1 MEEKTPVGSNAPIEE
16 STEKKTSPA
25 GSSSAS
31 PAPIEETSDVVDTA
45 SADTGAESAPAAGG
59 SASPAPAGS
68 SSPSA
73 ASIAESADVVDS
85 ASADASTKSADAS
98 TKSAD
103 AGEESAPAAPSAGG
117 SASPASIEESAG
129 VVDAASADTGAES
142 APAGSSSASP
152 APIEESTGAEETASA
167 DEVSDSAAEAV
178 PDEEEDENAQWEA
191 YEREQAEIEES
202 RRKPGKYRW
211 VMKQDDMR
219 EAMLALEKAKGRYR
233 MYTIAAYVMCVFA
246 LVPAADFILTRS
258 AFSMI
263 AAFAAVALGF
273 WIHGITSRA
282 ARGAMKQMNPRGIKF
297 SIEAKKHGLQVS
309 DMVNKASLMPYSFFK
324 AAYETEDYLS
334 LVTVKNSALHIKR
347 DELSA
352 SYRALREKLQQE
364 LGEHFVSKKIQK
376 NK

>member
-16 STEKKTSPA
+16 STEKKTSPSAAPA

-31 PAPIEETSDVVDTA
+31 PAPIEGTSDVVDTA
-45 SADTGAESAPAAGG
+45 ST
-59 SASPAPAGS
+59 
-68 SSPSA
+68 
-73 ASIAESADVVDS
+73 
-85 ASADASTKSADAS
+85 
-98 TKSAD
+98 
-103 AGEESAPAAPSAGG
+103 
-117 SASPASIEESAG
+117 
-129 VVDAASADTGAES
+129 DTGAES

-152 APIEESTGAEETASA
+152 APAGSSSPSAAPIAESAGAADTASTDAGEESADASA
-167 DEVSDSAAEAV
+167 EAA
-178 PDEEEDENAQWEA
+178 PDGEEDENAQWEA

-258 AFSMI
+258 VFSMI

-347 DELSA
+347 DEGSA

>member
-1 MEEKTPVGSNAPIEE
+1 MEEKTPLGSNAPIEE

-25 GSSSAS
+25 GSSS
-31 PAPIEETSDVVDTA
+31 
-45 SADTGAESAPAAGG
+45 
-59 SASPAPAGS
+59 
-68 SSPSA
+68 PSA
-73 ASIAESADVVDS
+73 
-85 ASADASTKSADAS
+85 
-98 TKSAD
+98 
-103 AGEESAPAAPSAGG
+103 
-117 SASPASIEESAG
+117 
-129 VVDAASADTGAES
+129 

-152 APIEESTGAEETASA
+152 APIEESIDAAEAASTDANTKSADAGEESAPAAPAAGDSASPASIAETADVVDTASA
-167 DEVSDSAAEAV
+167 DEASAAEAA

-258 AFSMI
+258 VFSMM
-263 AAFAAVALGF
+263 AAFAAVGLGI
-273 WIHGITSRA
+273 WIKGITSRA

-347 DELSA
+347 DEGSA

>member
-25 GSSSAS
+25 
-31 PAPIEETSDVVDTA
+31 
-45 SADTGAESAPAAGG
+45 
-59 SASPAPAGS
+59 PAPAGS
-68 SSPSA
+68 NSPSA
-73 ASIAESADVVDS
+73 APIAESAGAVDA
-85 ASADASTKSADAS
+85 ASTDASTKSADA
-98 TKSAD
+98 
-103 AGEESAPAAPSAGG
+103 
-117 SASPASIEESAG
+117 
-129 VVDAASADTGAES
+129 GAES

-152 APIEESTGAEETASA
+152 TPIAESADAEETASA
-167 DEVSDSAAEAV
+167 DEASAAEAA

-258 AFSMI
+258 VFSMM
-263 AAFAAVALGF
+263 AAFAAAGLGI
-273 WIHGITSRA
+273 WIKGITSRA

-347 DELSA
+347 DEGSA

>member
-25 GSSSAS
+25 GSNSPSA
-31 PAPIEETSDVVDTA
+31 APIAESAGAVDAA
-45 SADTGAESAPAAGG
+45 STDAGEESAPAAPAAGG
-59 SASPAPAGS
+59 
-68 SSPSA
+68 SPSA
-73 ASIAESADVVDS
+73 ASIAESADAVDS
-85 ASADASTKSADAS
+85 AST
-98 TKSAD
+98 
-103 AGEESAPAAPSAGG
+103 
-117 SASPASIEESAG
+117 
-129 VVDAASADTGAES
+129 
-142 APAGSSSASP
+142 
-152 APIEESTGAEETASA
+152 
-167 DEVSDSAAEAV
+167 DEASAAEAA

-258 AFSMI
+258 VFSMI

-347 DELSA
+347 DEGSA

>member
-31 PAPIEETSDVVDTA
+31 PAPIEESAGAVD
-45 SADTGAESAPAAGG
+45 
-59 SASPAPAGS
+59 
-68 SSPSA
+68 A
-73 ASIAESADVVDS
+73 AS
-85 ASADASTKSADAS
+85 TDAS

-103 AGEESAPAAPSAGG
+103 AGEESAPAAPAAGD
-117 SASPASIEESAG
+117 SASPTSIAETAD
-129 VVDAASADTGAES
+129 VVDSASADAGAES
-142 APAGSSSASP
+142 APAGSNSPSAT
-152 APIEESTGAEETASA
+152 PIAESAGAEETASA
-167 DEVSDSAAEAV
+167 DEASAAEAV
-178 PDEEEDENAQWEA
+178 PDEEDENAQWEA

-258 AFSMI
+258 VFSMI

-347 DELSA
+347 DEGSA

>member
-25 GSSSAS
+25 GSN
-31 PAPIEETSDVVDTA
+31 
-45 SADTGAESAPAAGG
+45 
-59 SASPAPAGS
+59 
-68 SSPSA
+68 SPSA
-73 ASIAESADVVDS
+73 ASIAESADAVDT
-85 ASADASTKSADAS
+85 AST
-98 TKSAD
+98 
-103 AGEESAPAAPSAGG
+103 
-117 SASPASIEESAG
+117 
-129 VVDAASADTGAES
+129 DTGAES

-152 APIEESTGAEETASA
+152 APIAESAGAVDAASTDASAESADAEETASA
-167 DEVSDSAAEAV
+167 DEASAAEAA

-347 DELSA
+347 DEGSA

>member
-16 STEKKTSPA
+16 STEKKTSPSAAPA

-31 PAPIEETSDVVDTA
+31 PAPIEGTSDVVD
-45 SADTGAESAPAAGG
+45 
-59 SASPAPAGS
+59 
-68 SSPSA
+68 A
-73 ASIAESADVVDS
+73 AS
-85 ASADASTKSADAS
+85 TDAS

-103 AGEESAPAAPSAGG
+103 AGEESAPAGSNSPSA
-117 SASPASIEESAG
+117 APIEGTSD
-129 VVDAASADTGAES
+129 VVDTASTDTGAES
-142 APAGSSSASP
+142 A
-152 APIEESTGAEETASA
+152 GAEETASA
-167 DEVSDSAAEAV
+167 DEASAAEAV

-246 LVPAADFILTRS
+246 LFPAADFILTRS
-258 AFSMI
+258 VFSMI

-347 DELSA
+347 DEGSA

>member
-16 STEKKTSPA
+16 STEKKTSP
-25 GSSSAS
+25 SA
-31 PAPIEETSDVVDTA
+31 
-45 SADTGAESAPAAGG
+45 APAAGG
-59 SASPAPAGS
+59 S
-68 SSPSA
+68 PSA
-73 ASIAESADVVDS
+73 TPIEESAGAVDAAS
-85 ASADASTKSADAS
+85 TDASAE
-98 TKSAD
+98 SAD
-103 AGEESAPAAPSAGG
+103 AGE
-117 SASPASIEESAG
+117 
-129 VVDAASADTGAES
+129 ES

-167 DEVSDSAAEAV
+167 DEASAAEAV

-258 AFSMI
+258 VFSMI

-347 DELSA
+347 DEGSA

>member
-25 GSSSAS
+25 
-31 PAPIEETSDVVDTA
+31 
-45 SADTGAESAPAAGG
+45 
-59 SASPAPAGS
+59 PAPAGS

-73 ASIAESADVVDS
+73 APIEESAGAVDAASTDVSAES
-85 ASADASTKSADAS
+85 T
-98 TKSAD
+98 D
-103 AGEESAPAAPSAGG
+103 AGEESAPAG
-117 SASPASIEESAG
+117 SNSPSPASIAESAG
-129 VVDAASADTGAES
+129 AVD
-142 APAGSSSASP
+142 
-152 APIEESTGAEETASA
+152 TASA
-167 DEVSDSAAEAV
+167 DEASAAEAA

-258 AFSMI
+258 VFSMM
-263 AAFAAVALGF
+263 AAFAAAGLGI
-273 WIHGITSRA
+273 WIKGITSRA

-334 LVTVKNSALHIKR
+334 LMTVKNSALHIKR
-347 DELSA
+347 DEGSA

>member
-25 GSSSAS
+25 GSSSPSAAPAGSNS
-31 PAPIEETSDVVDTA
+31 PSAAPIEGTSDVVDTA
-45 SADTGAESAPAAGG
+45 SADTGAESAPAAPAAGD
-59 SASPAPAGS
+59 SASPAPIAETADAAPAAGG
-68 SSPSA
+68 SPSA
-73 ASIAESADVVDS
+73 ASIAESADAVDS
-85 ASADASTKSADAS
+85 ASADVS
-98 TKSAD
+98 
-103 AGEESAPAAPSAGG
+103 EESA
-117 SASPASIEESAG
+117 
-129 VVDAASADTGAES
+129 
-142 APAGSSSASP
+142 
-152 APIEESTGAEETASA
+152 GAEETASA
-167 DEVSDSAAEAV
+167 DEASAAEAV

-258 AFSMI
+258 VFSMI

-347 DELSA
+347 DEGSA

>member
-31 PAPIEETSDVVDTA
+31 PA
-45 SADTGAESAPAAGG
+45 
-59 SASPAPAGS
+59 
-68 SSPSA
+68 
-73 ASIAESADVVDS
+73 SIA
-85 ASADASTKSADAS
+85 KSAGA
-98 TKSAD
+98 
-103 AGEESAPAAPSAGG
+103 
-117 SASPASIEESAG
+117 
-129 VVDAASADTGAES
+129 VDAASADTGAES
-142 APAGSSSASP
+142 APAGSSSPSATPAGSSSASP
-152 APIEESTGAEETASA
+152 ASIAETADAIDAASA

-258 AFSMI
+258 VFSMM
-263 AAFAAVALGF
+263 AAFAAAGLGI
-273 WIHGITSRA
+273 WIKGITSRA

-347 DELSA
+347 DEGSA

>member
-31 PAPIEETSDVVDTA
+31 PAPAAGGSPSAAPIEETSDVVDTA
-45 SADTGAESAPAAGG
+45 STDVSAESTDAGAESA
-59 SASPAPAGS
+59 
-68 SSPSA
+68 
-73 ASIAESADVVDS
+73 
-85 ASADASTKSADAS
+85 DAS
-98 TKSAD
+98 
-103 AGEESAPAAPSAGG
+103 
-117 SASPASIEESAG
+117 
-129 VVDAASADTGAES
+129 
-142 APAGSSSASP
+142 
-152 APIEESTGAEETASA
+152 
-167 DEVSDSAAEAV
+167 AEAV

-258 AFSMI
+258 VFSMI

-347 DELSA
+347 DEGSA

>member
-16 STEKKTSPA
+16 STEKKTSP
-25 GSSSAS
+25 SA
-31 PAPIEETSDVVDTA
+31 
-45 SADTGAESAPAAGG
+45 
-59 SASPAPAGS
+59 APAGS
-68 SSPSA
+68 SSPSPAPIEESIDAAEA
-73 ASIAESADVVDS
+73 AS
-85 ASADASTKSADAS
+85 TDAS

-103 AGEESAPAAPSAGG
+103 AGEESAPAAPAAGDSPSA
-117 SASPASIEESAG
+117 
-129 VVDAASADTGAES
+129 
-142 APAGSSSASP
+142 
-152 APIEESTGAEETASA
+152 APIEESIDAAEAASTDAGAESADVVDSASA
-167 DEVSDSAAEAV
+167 DEASAAEAV
-178 PDEEEDENAQWEA
+178 PDEEDENAQWEA

-246 LVPAADFILTRS
+246 LFPAADFILTRS
-258 AFSMI
+258 VFSMI

-347 DELSA
+347 DEGSA

>member
-25 GSSSAS
+25 
-31 PAPIEETSDVVDTA
+31 
-45 SADTGAESAPAAGG
+45 PAAGG
-59 SASPAPAGS
+59 SPSAASIEESAGAVDAASTDASAESADAGAESAPAGS

-73 ASIAESADVVDS
+73 A
-85 ASADASTKSADAS
+85 
-98 TKSAD
+98 
-103 AGEESAPAAPSAGG
+103 
-117 SASPASIEESAG
+117 
-129 VVDAASADTGAES
+129 
-142 APAGSSSASP
+142 PAGSSSASP
-152 APIEESTGAEETASA
+152 TPIAESADAEETASA
-167 DEVSDSAAEAV
+167 DEASAAEAA

-246 LVPAADFILTRS
+246 LFPAADFILTRS
-258 AFSMI
+258 VFSMI

-347 DELSA
+347 DEGSA

>member
-25 GSSSAS
+25 
-31 PAPIEETSDVVDTA
+31 
-45 SADTGAESAPAAGG
+45 
-59 SASPAPAGS
+59 PAGS

-73 ASIAESADVVDS
+73 ASIAESAG
-85 ASADASTKSADAS
+85 AAEAASTDAS

-103 AGEESAPAAPSAGG
+103 AGEESAPAAPAAGG
-117 SASPASIEESAG
+117 SPSAAPIAETADVVDSASTDVSAESTDAGEESA
-129 VVDAASADTGAES
+129 DASAE
-142 APAGSSSASP
+142 
-152 APIEESTGAEETASA
+152 
-167 DEVSDSAAEAV
+167 AA

-233 MYTIAAYVMCVFA
+233 MYNIAAYVMCVFA

-258 AFSMI
+258 VFSMI

-347 DELSA
+347 DEGSA

>member
-16 STEKKTSPA
+16 STEKKTSP
-25 GSSSAS
+25 
-31 PAPIEETSDVVDTA
+31 
-45 SADTGAESAPAAGG
+45 
-59 SASPAPAGS
+59 SPAPAGS

-73 ASIAESADVVDS
+73 APIEESAGAVDAASTDVSAES
-85 ASADASTKSADAS
+85 T
-98 TKSAD
+98 D
-103 AGEESAPAAPSAGG
+103 AGEESAL
-117 SASPASIEESAG
+117 
-129 VVDAASADTGAES
+129 
-142 APAGSSSASP
+142 AGSSSASP
-152 APIEESTGAEETASA
+152 TPIEESIDAAEAASTNANTKSTDAGEESA
-167 DEVSDSAAEAV
+167 DASAEAV

-258 AFSMI
+258 VFSMM
-263 AAFAAVALGF
+263 AAFAAAGLGI
-273 WIHGITSRA
+273 WIKGITSRA

-347 DELSA
+347 DEGSA

>member
-1 MEEKTPVGSNAPIEE
+1 M
-16 STEKKTSPA
+16 
-25 GSSSAS
+25 
-31 PAPIEETSDVVDTA
+31 
-45 SADTGAESAPAAGG
+45 
-59 SASPAPAGS
+59 
-68 SSPSA
+68 
-73 ASIAESADVVDS
+73 VDS
-85 ASADASTKSADAS
+85 ASADAGAKSA
-98 TKSAD
+98 
-103 AGEESAPAAPSAGG
+103 
-117 SASPASIEESAG
+117 
-129 VVDAASADTGAES
+129 
-142 APAGSSSASP
+142 
-152 APIEESTGAEETASA
+152 GAEETASA
-167 DEVSDSAAEAV
+167 DEASAAEAV

-211 VMKQDDMR
+211 VMKQDDLR
-219 EAMLALEKAKGRYR
+219 EAMLALENAKGRYR
-233 MYTIAAYVMCVFA
+233 MYPIAAYVMCVFA

-258 AFSMI
+258 VFSMI

-347 DELSA
+347 DEGSA

>member
-31 PAPIEETSDVVDTA
+31 PAP
-45 SADTGAESAPAAGG
+45 AAGG
-59 SASPAPAGS
+59 S
-68 SSPSA
+68 PSA
-73 ASIAESADVVDS
+73 APIEESIDAAEA
-85 ASADASTKSADAS
+85 ASTDAS

-103 AGEESAPAAPSAGG
+103 AGEESAPAG
-117 SASPASIEESAG
+117 SNSPSPASIAETAD
-129 VVDAASADTGAES
+129 VVDSASTDVSAESTDAGAES
-142 APAGSSSASP
+142 ADAS
-152 APIEESTGAEETASA
+152 
-167 DEVSDSAAEAV
+167 AEAV

-246 LVPAADFILTRS
+246 LFPAADFILTRS
-258 AFSMI
+258 VFSMM

-347 DELSA
+347 DEGSA

>member
-16 STEKKTSPA
+16 STEKKTSP
-25 GSSSAS
+25 SA
-31 PAPIEETSDVVDTA
+31 
-45 SADTGAESAPAAGG
+45 
-59 SASPAPAGS
+59 APAGS

-73 ASIAESADVVDS
+73 APIEESAGAVDTASTDVSAESAGAVDT
-85 ASADASTKSADAS
+85 AST
-98 TKSAD
+98 D
-103 AGEESAPAAPSAGG
+103 AGEESAD
-117 SASPASIEESAG
+117 AS
-129 VVDAASADTGAES
+129 
-142 APAGSSSASP
+142 
-152 APIEESTGAEETASA
+152 
-167 DEVSDSAAEAV
+167 AEAV

-211 VMKQDDMR
+211 VMKRDDMR

-246 LVPAADFILTRS
+246 LIPAVDFIRTRGV
-258 AFSMI
+258 FSMI
-263 AAFAAVALGF
+263 AAFAAAGLGI
-273 WIHGITSRA
+273 WIKGITSRA

-347 DELSA
+347 DEGSA

>member
-16 STEKKTSPA
+16 STEKKTSP
-25 GSSSAS
+25 SA
-31 PAPIEETSDVVDTA
+31 
-45 SADTGAESAPAAGG
+45 APAAG
-59 SASPAPAGS
+59 SSPSPAPAGS

-73 ASIAESADVVDS
+73 A
-85 ASADASTKSADAS
+85 
-98 TKSAD
+98 
-103 AGEESAPAAPSAGG
+103 P
-117 SASPASIEESAG
+117 IEESAG
-129 VVDAASADTGAES
+129 AVDAASTDVSAES
-142 APAGSSSASP
+142 TDAGAGSADAS
-152 APIEESTGAEETASA
+152 
-167 DEVSDSAAEAV
+167 AEAV

-258 AFSMI
+258 VFSMM
-263 AAFAAVALGF
+263 AAFAAAGLGI
-273 WIHGITSRA
+273 WIKGITSRA

-347 DELSA
+347 DEGSA

>member
-25 GSSSAS
+25 GSSS
-31 PAPIEETSDVVDTA
+31 
-45 SADTGAESAPAAGG
+45 
-59 SASPAPAGS
+59 
-68 SSPSA
+68 PSA
-73 ASIAESADVVDS
+73 ASIAESAGAVDT
-85 ASADASTKSADAS
+85 ASADASTKSADA
-98 TKSAD
+98 
-103 AGEESAPAAPSAGG
+103 
-117 SASPASIEESAG
+117 
-129 VVDAASADTGAES
+129 GAES

-152 APIEESTGAEETASA
+152 TPAAGGSPSAASIAESAGAVDAASADTGAESADAEETASA
-167 DEVSDSAAEAV
+167 DEASAAEAV

-246 LVPAADFILTRS
+246 LVPAADFILNRS
-258 AFSMI
+258 VFSMM
-263 AAFAAVALGF
+263 AAFAAVGLGI
-273 WIHGITSRA
+273 WIKGITSRA

-347 DELSA
+347 DEGSA

>member
-25 GSSSAS
+25 GSNSPSA
-31 PAPIEETSDVVDTA
+31 APIEGTSDVVDTA
-45 SADTGAESAPAAGG
+45 SADTGAESAPAAGD
-59 SASPAPAGS
+59 SASPA
-68 SSPSA
+68 
-73 ASIAESADVVDS
+73 SIAETADVVDS
-85 ASADASTKSADAS
+85 ASADSS
-98 TKSAD
+98 
-103 AGEESAPAAPSAGG
+103 
-117 SASPASIEESAG
+117 
-129 VVDAASADTGAES
+129 AES
-142 APAGSSSASP
+142 A
-152 APIEESTGAEETASA
+152 GAEETASA
-167 DEVSDSAAEAV
+167 DEASAAEAV

-258 AFSMI
+258 VFSMI

-347 DELSA
+347 DEGSA

>member
-25 GSSSAS
+25 GSSSPSAAPAGSNS
-31 PAPIEETSDVVDTA
+31 PSAAPIEGTSDVVDTA
-45 SADTGAESAPAAGG
+45 SADTGAESV
-59 SASPAPAGS
+59 PAGS

-73 ASIAESADVVDS
+73 A
-85 ASADASTKSADAS
+85 
-98 TKSAD
+98 
-103 AGEESAPAAPSAGG
+103 
-117 SASPASIEESAG
+117 
-129 VVDAASADTGAES
+129 
-142 APAGSSSASP
+142 PAGSSSASP
-152 APIEESTGAEETASA
+152 TPIAESADAEETASA
-167 DEVSDSAAEAV
+167 DEASAAEAA

-258 AFSMI
+258 VFSMM
-263 AAFAAVALGF
+263 AAFAAVGLGI
-273 WIHGITSRA
+273 WIKGITSRA

-347 DELSA
+347 DEGSA

>member
-25 GSSSAS
+25 GSN
-31 PAPIEETSDVVDTA
+31 
-45 SADTGAESAPAAGG
+45 
-59 SASPAPAGS
+59 
-68 SSPSA
+68 SPSA
-73 ASIAESADVVDS
+73 TPIAESAGAVDT
-85 ASADASTKSADAS
+85 ASADAS

-103 AGEESAPAAPSAGG
+103 AGEESAPAAPAAGD
-117 SASPASIEESAG
+117 SASPASIAETAD
-129 VVDAASADTGAES
+129 VVDSASADAGAKS

-152 APIEESTGAEETASA
+152 TPIAETADAIDAASA
-167 DEVSDSAAEAV
+167 DEAFAAEAV

-246 LVPAADFILTRS
+246 LFPAADFILTRS
-258 AFSMI
+258 VFSMI

-347 DELSA
+347 DEGSA

>member
-25 GSSSAS
+25 GSNSPSA
-31 PAPIEETSDVVDTA
+31 
-45 SADTGAESAPAAGG
+45 APAAGG
-59 SASPAPAGS
+59 S
-68 SSPSA
+68 PSA
-73 ASIAESADVVDS
+73 TPIAESAGAVD
-85 ASADASTKSADAS
+85 AASTDAS

-103 AGEESAPAAPSAGG
+103 AGEESAPAAPAAGD
-117 SASPASIEESAG
+117 SASPASIAETAD
-129 VVDAASADTGAES
+129 VVDSASADAGAKS
-142 APAGSSSASP
+142 AD
-152 APIEESTGAEETASA
+152 AEETASA
-167 DEVSDSAAEAV
+167 DETSAAEAA

-219 EAMLALEKAKGRYR
+219 KAMLALEKAKGRYR

-258 AFSMI
+258 VFSMM

-347 DELSA
+347 DEGSA

>member
-16 STEKKTSPA
+16 STEKKTSP
-25 GSSSAS
+25 SA
-31 PAPIEETSDVVDTA
+31 
-45 SADTGAESAPAAGG
+45 
-59 SASPAPAGS
+59 APAGS

-73 ASIAESADVVDS
+73 APIEESAGAVDAASTDVSAES
-85 ASADASTKSADAS
+85 T
-98 TKSAD
+98 D
-103 AGEESAPAAPSAGG
+103 AGEESAPAGSNSPSAT
-117 SASPASIEESAG
+117 PI
-129 VVDAASADTGAES
+129 AES
-142 APAGSSSASP
+142 AD
-152 APIEESTGAEETASA
+152 AEETASA
-167 DEVSDSAAEAV
+167 DEASAAEAA
-178 PDEEEDENAQWEA
+178 PDGEEDENAQWEA

-258 AFSMI
+258 VFSMM
-263 AAFAAVALGF
+263 AAFAAVGLGI
-273 WIHGITSRA
+273 WIKGITSRA

-347 DELSA
+347 DEGSA

>member
-25 GSSSAS
+25 PAPAGSSSPSA
-31 PAPIEETSDVVDTA
+31 APIEGTSDVVDTA
-45 SADTGAESAPAAGG
+45 SADTGAESAPAG
-59 SASPAPAGS
+59 SN
-68 SSPSA
+68 SPSA
-73 ASIAESADVVDS
+73 TPIAESAGAVDT
-85 ASADASTKSADAS
+85 ASTDVSAES
-98 TKSAD
+98 TD
-103 AGEESAPAAPSAGG
+103 AGEESADASAEAAPDG
-117 SASPASIEESAG
+117 
-129 VVDAASADTGAES
+129 
-142 APAGSSSASP
+142 
-152 APIEESTGAEETASA
+152 
-167 DEVSDSAAEAV
+167 
-178 PDEEEDENAQWEA
+178 EEDENAQWEA

-211 VMKQDDMR
+211 VMKQDDMW

-309 DMVNKASLMPYSFFK
+309 DTVNKASLMPYSFFK

-347 DELSA
+347 DEGSA

>member
-25 GSSSAS
+25 
-31 PAPIEETSDVVDTA
+31 PAAT
-45 SADTGAESAPAAGG
+45 PAAGN
-59 SASPAPAGS
+59 
-68 SSPSA
+68 SPSA
-73 ASIAESADVVDS
+73 ASIAESAG
-85 ASADASTKSADAS
+85 A
-98 TKSAD
+98 
-103 AGEESAPAAPSAGG
+103 
-117 SASPASIEESAG
+117 
-129 VVDAASADTGAES
+129 VDAASADAGAKS
-142 APAGSSSASP
+142 A
-152 APIEESTGAEETASA
+152 GAEETASA
-167 DEVSDSAAEAV
+167 DEASAAEAV

-347 DELSA
+347 DEGSA

>member
-25 GSSSAS
+25 
-31 PAPIEETSDVVDTA
+31 P
-45 SADTGAESAPAAGG
+45 APAAGG
-59 SASPAPAGS
+59 S
-68 SSPSA
+68 PSA
-73 ASIAESADVVDS
+73 APIEESIDAAEA
-85 ASADASTKSADAS
+85 ASTDAS

-103 AGEESAPAAPSAGG
+103 AGE
-117 SASPASIEESAG
+117 
-129 VVDAASADTGAES
+129 ES

-178 PDEEEDENAQWEA
+178 PEEEEDENAQWEA

-233 MYTIAAYVMCVFA
+233 MYNIAAYVMCVFA

-258 AFSMI
+258 VFSMI

-347 DELSA
+347 DEGSA

>member
-25 GSSSAS
+25 GSNSPSA
-31 PAPIEETSDVVDTA
+31 APIEGTSDVVDTA
-45 SADTGAESAPAAGG
+45 SADTGAESAPAGSG
-59 SASPAPAGS
+59 SASPA
-68 SSPSA
+68 
-73 ASIAESADVVDS
+73 SIAETADVVDS
-85 ASADASTKSADAS
+85 ASADAGAKSA
-98 TKSAD
+98 
-103 AGEESAPAAPSAGG
+103 
-117 SASPASIEESAG
+117 
-129 VVDAASADTGAES
+129 
-142 APAGSSSASP
+142 
-152 APIEESTGAEETASA
+152 GAEETASA
-167 DEVSDSAAEAV
+167 DEASAAEAV

-233 MYTIAAYVMCVFA
+233 MYNIAAYVMCVFA

-258 AFSMI
+258 VFSMI

-347 DELSA
+347 DEGSA

>member
-25 GSSSAS
+25 GSNSPSA
-31 PAPIEETSDVVDTA
+31 APIEESIDAVDAASTDA
-45 SADTGAESAPAAGG
+45 SAESTDAGAESAPAAPAAGD
-59 SASPAPAGS
+59 SASPA
-68 SSPSA
+68 
-73 ASIAESADVVDS
+73 SIAETADVVDS
-85 ASADASTKSADAS
+85 ASADAGAKSA
-98 TKSAD
+98 
-103 AGEESAPAAPSAGG
+103 
-117 SASPASIEESAG
+117 
-129 VVDAASADTGAES
+129 
-142 APAGSSSASP
+142 
-152 APIEESTGAEETASA
+152 GAEETASA
-167 DEVSDSAAEAV
+167 DEVSAAEAA

-258 AFSMI
+258 VFSMI

-347 DELSA
+347 DEGSA

>member
-25 GSSSAS
+25 PAAGGSPSAAPAGSSSPSA
-31 PAPIEETSDVVDTA
+31 APIEGTSDVVDTA
-45 SADTGAESAPAAGG
+45 SADVSAESTDAGEESAPAAPAAGD
-59 SASPAPAGS
+59 SASPA
-68 SSPSA
+68 
-73 ASIAESADVVDS
+73 SIAETADVVDS
-85 ASADASTKSADAS
+85 ASADA
-98 TKSAD
+98 
-103 AGEESAPAAPSAGG
+103 
-117 SASPASIEESAG
+117 
-129 VVDAASADTGAES
+129 GAES
-142 APAGSSSASP
+142 AD
-152 APIEESTGAEETASA
+152 AEETASA
-167 DEVSDSAAEAV
+167 DEASAAEAV
-178 PDEEEDENAQWEA
+178 PDGEEDENAQWEA

-246 LVPAADFILTRS
+246 LFPAADFILTRS
-258 AFSMI
+258 VFSMM
-263 AAFAAVALGF
+263 AAFAAVGLGI
-273 WIHGITSRA
+273 WIKGITSRA

-347 DELSA
+347 DEGSA

>member
-31 PAPIEETSDVVDTA
+31 AAPAGSNSPSAAPIEGTSDVVDT
-45 SADTGAESAPAAGG
+45 
-59 SASPAPAGS
+59 
-68 SSPSA
+68 
-73 ASIAESADVVDS
+73 
-85 ASADASTKSADAS
+85 
-98 TKSAD
+98 
-103 AGEESAPAAPSAGG
+103 
-117 SASPASIEESAG
+117 
-129 VVDAASADTGAES
+129 ASADTGAES

-152 APIEESTGAEETASA
+152 APAGSSSPSAAPIAETADVVDSASADAGAKSADAEETASA
-167 DEVSDSAAEAV
+167 DEASAAEAV

-246 LVPAADFILTRS
+246 LFPAADFILTRS

-347 DELSA
+347 DEGSA

>member
-25 GSSSAS
+25 GSNSPSA
-31 PAPIEETSDVVDTA
+31 
-45 SADTGAESAPAAGG
+45 
-59 SASPAPAGS
+59 APAGS
-68 SSPSA
+68 NSPSA
-73 ASIAESADVVDS
+73 ASIAESAGAVD
-85 ASADASTKSADAS
+85 AASTDAS

-103 AGEESAPAAPSAGG
+103 AGEESAPA
-117 SASPASIEESAG
+117 
-129 VVDAASADTGAES
+129 
-142 APAGSSSASP
+142 GSSSASP
-152 APIEESTGAEETASA
+152 TPIAESADAEETASA
-167 DEVSDSAAEAV
+167 DEASAAEAV

-211 VMKQDDMR
+211 VMKQDD
-219 EAMLALEKAKGRYR
+219 
-233 MYTIAAYVMCVFA
+233 VMCVFA

-347 DELSA
+347 DEGSA

>member
-25 GSSSAS
+25 
-31 PAPIEETSDVVDTA
+31 
-45 SADTGAESAPAAGG
+45 
-59 SASPAPAGS
+59 PAGS
-68 SSPSA
+68 NSPSA
-73 ASIAESADVVDS
+73 TPIAESAG
-85 ASADASTKSADAS
+85 AAEAAST
-98 TKSAD
+98 
-103 AGEESAPAAPSAGG
+103 
-117 SASPASIEESAG
+117 
-129 VVDAASADTGAES
+129 DTGAES

-152 APIEESTGAEETASA
+152 TPIAETADVVDTASADAGAKSAGAEETASA
-167 DEVSDSAAEAV
+167 DEASAAEAV
-178 PDEEEDENAQWEA
+178 PDGEEDENAQWEA

-246 LVPAADFILTRS
+246 LFPAADFILTRS
-258 AFSMI
+258 VFSMM

-347 DELSA
+347 DEGSA

>member
-25 GSSSAS
+25 PAGSNSPSAAPAAGDS
-31 PAPIEETSDVVDTA
+31 PSAAPIEESIDA
-45 SADTGAESAPAAGG
+45 AE
-59 SASPAPAGS
+59 
-68 SSPSA
+68 A
-73 ASIAESADVVDS
+73 AS
-85 ASADASTKSADAS
+85 TDAS

-103 AGEESAPAAPSAGG
+103 AGE
-117 SASPASIEESAG
+117 
-129 VVDAASADTGAES
+129 ES

-246 LVPAADFILTRS
+246 LFPAADFILTRS
-258 AFSMI
+258 VFSMI

-347 DELSA
+347 DEGSA